1 EPGIYTVTEDTS
13 KNPAGMS
20 LIGQNGIQ
28 IEVTANN
35 TATIPT
41 AEFTNNRTEKISI
54 PVKKIWIGPAA
65 ESATVELLADGVKV
79 AEAVLSKSNG
89 WMYTFEDLDQYNN
102 GVEINYTLREV
113 GINGYTAEITGEKTG
128 FTVTNTNTETVKIQ
142 VEKRWVGSVGQPVTV
157 KLVADGIVVRN
168 ATLSRGNNW
177 KYMFSDLPKYDSA
190 DGHEILYTVYEES
203 IPGYKS
209 TITGNAKNGF
219 VVTNTETPPDTP
231 KTGDLTNRSLYL
243 WAMILSGFGIIG
255 ILVSEKKKI
264 RLKK

>member
-1 EPGIYTVTEDTS
+1 TVTEDTS

-20 LIGQNGIQ
+20 LIGPNGIQ